1 MQLFLDYIPI
11 VVFVVAYFNKDIY
24 FATTALMITMP
35 VVLALQWLITRKV
48 SKIYLA
54 STALVLILGGVTLFL
69 RNPTFIYWKPTVLN
83 WVVAAVFL
91 GSQWIGE
98 QPIVRRMLGSAVEL
112 NESQWNRLNQIWVGF
127 FTVSGAA
134 NIYVAYSFP
143 EEFWVK
149 FKLFGMLGMTFVFV
163 LIQGIWLAAMTK
175 SQEVASEDSE
185 T

>member
-24 FATTALMITMP
+24 FATAALMITMP
-35 VVLALQWLITRKV
+35 IILALQWLITRKT

-54 STALVLILGGVTLFL
+54 STALVLILGSVTLFL

-83 WVVAAVFL
+83 WVIAAVFL

-98 QPIVRRMLGSAVEL
+98 KPIVRRMLGSAVEL
-112 NESQWNRLNQIWVGF
+112 TDGQWIRLNRIWVGF
-127 FTVSGAA
+127 FTFSGAA
-134 NIYVAYSFP
+134 NIYVAYTFS

-163 LIQGIWLAAMTK
+163 LIQGIWLAAMTRE
-175 SQEVASEDSE
+175 QEVASEDSE
-185 T
+185 S